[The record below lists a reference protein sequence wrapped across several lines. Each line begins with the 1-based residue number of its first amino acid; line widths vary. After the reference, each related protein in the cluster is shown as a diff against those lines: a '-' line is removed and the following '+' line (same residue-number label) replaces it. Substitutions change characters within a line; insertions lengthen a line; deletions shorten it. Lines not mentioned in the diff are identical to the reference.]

1 MPMKITS
8 SVELFWG
15 HKACGK
21 EGMLK
26 FHSLFL
32 HIEVCSHF
40 LCPMRERH
48 GNTFYFLLWPQI
60 KLGEGMVHRRL
71 SYFWGCF
78 FFLHGLPSGPRC
90 PLLVQEYVFQAVQ
103 REASSLRICLV
114 SDRRY
119 TGWLLSIITTY
130 SPICIYHKKTDILTP
145 CVSFLYLIFQLAS
158 NSGEKN

>member
-1 MPMKITS
+1 
-8 SVELFWG
+8 
-15 HKACGK
+15 
-21 EGMLK
+21 MLK

-32 HIEVCSHF
+32 HNEVCSHF

-78 FFLHGLPSGPRC
+78 FFLHRLPSGPRC

-130 SPICIYHKKTDILTP
+130 SPICIYHKKNWHFNSMCIIP
-145 CVSFLYLIFQLAS
+145 VSYFSTGFKLRRKKLRMYFL
-158 NSGEKN
+158 